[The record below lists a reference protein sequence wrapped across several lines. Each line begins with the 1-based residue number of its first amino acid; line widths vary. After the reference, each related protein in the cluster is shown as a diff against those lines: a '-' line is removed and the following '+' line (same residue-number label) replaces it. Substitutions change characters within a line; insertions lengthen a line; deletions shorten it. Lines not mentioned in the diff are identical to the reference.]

1 MSHNLMIL
9 LIVAAGALAV
19 FLILRAFVKHAVTKK
34 YQEDAFRRLD
44 APASSYQ
51 GSTDRTVY
59 VDRSSRDSGMSF
71 WETMFLINIM
81 ENNNRS
87 DYADDSGHHHHHHS
101 APSSS
106 DDSSYTAPTS
116 WDSSPSSDFGA
127 SFSGSSDSGSSFDS
141 GSSDS
146 GASDCGSSD
155 SGSSSSDC

>member
-1 MSHNLMIL
+1 MNHNLMIL
-9 LIVAAGALAV
+9 LIVVAGALAV

-51 GSTDRTVY
+51 GAADRTVY
-59 VDRSSRDSGMSF
+59 VDRPSRDSGMSF

-87 DYADDSGHHHHHHS
+87 DYADDAGHHHHHHS
-101 APSSS
+101 APSSD
-106 DDSSYTAPTS
+106 DDSSYTAPASS
-116 WDSSPSSDFGA
+116 WDSSPSAPSWD
-127 SFSGSSDSGSSFDS
+127 SSPSSDSGSSFDS
-141 GSSDS
+141 GS
-146 GASDCGSSD
+146 SDCGSSD